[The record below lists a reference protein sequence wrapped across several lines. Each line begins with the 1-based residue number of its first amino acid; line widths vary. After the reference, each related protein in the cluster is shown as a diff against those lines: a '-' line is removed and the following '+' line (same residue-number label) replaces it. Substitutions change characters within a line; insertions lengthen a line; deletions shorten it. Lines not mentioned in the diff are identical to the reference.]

1 MNEKVILNIF
11 KFIPFL
17 FITSF
22 IIIYVSY
29 FMYYDLE
36 LKKDVL
42 ISLIFYLLI
51 LSIISIYLIKIT
63 KRNLQKFKDKI
74 INNEKI
80 RLELNYLENIL
91 YELPIIII
99 YKDLNDNILTVNQ
112 EALAQ
117 LGFSIKDLINKPTK
131 LIFPETYQKQ
141 YEDDLEI
148 IKTKKGKYNLI
159 EKIKINNK
167 IFIVK
172 TSKIP
177 VFDANDNVKNIVI
190 FMVDITKK
198 NNLETERNNKNKLLY
213 QQSKMASIAQII
225 GDIIHQ
231 WRQTLSI
238 LSTASTGIK
247 LKKEMGLLED
257 KELIST
263 MDLINNSSQDLS
275 QTIDDFRNFLNPQK
289 NKNEKINIL
298 QTFDQTL
305 KILNVEFLSKNI
317 TIIKNIDDI
326 EIVSLENEL
335 ILVFINILNNSIEAL
350 AKQASKDKLIFID
363 CHKKNNY
370 LIIDIKDNANG
381 INEAIINEV
390 FELYFSTKTLSIDSG
405 IGLYMTSQ
413 IISNLLNG
421 EISVKN
427 EKFIHENKEYFGAK
441 FTIKLQDKAL

>member
-42 ISLIFYLLI
+42 ISLIFYLLL

-112 EALAQ
+112 EALVQ

>member
-42 ISLIFYLLI
+42 ISLIFYLLL

-112 EALAQ
+112 EALTQ

-159 EKIKINNK
+159 EKLKINNK

-177 VFDANDNVKNIVI
+177 VFDANDN
-190 FMVDITKK
+190 
-198 NNLETERNNKNKLLY
+198 
-213 QQSKMASIAQII
+213 
-225 GDIIHQ
+225 
-231 WRQTLSI
+231 
-238 LSTASTGIK
+238 
-247 LKKEMGLLED
+247 
-257 KELIST
+257 
-263 MDLINNSSQDLS
+263 
-275 QTIDDFRNFLNPQK
+275 
-289 NKNEKINIL
+289 EKISW
-298 QTFDQTL
+298 
-305 KILNVEFLSKNI
+305 FLWL
-317 TIIKNIDDI
+317 T
-326 EIVSLENEL
+326 
-335 ILVFINILNNSIEAL
+335 
-350 AKQASKDKLIFID
+350 
-363 CHKKNNY
+363 
-370 LIIDIKDNANG
+370 
-381 INEAIINEV
+381 
-390 FELYFSTKTLSIDSG
+390 
-405 IGLYMTSQ
+405 
-413 IISNLLNG
+413 
-421 EISVKN
+421 
-427 EKFIHENKEYFGAK
+427 
-441 FTIKLQDKAL
+441 

>member
-36 LKKDVL
+36 LKKDLL

>member
-42 ISLIFYLLI
+42 ISLIFYLLL

-289 NKNEKINIL
+289 NKNEKINIS

-350 AKQASKDKLIFID
+350 VKQASKDKLIFID

-427 EKFIHENKEYFGAK
+427 ERFIHENKEYFGAK

>member
-427 EKFIHENKEYFGAK
+427 ERFIHENKEYFGAK

>member
-42 ISLIFYLLI
+42 ISLIFYLLL

>member
-22 IIIYVSY
+22 IIIYVIY

-117 LGFSIKDLINKPTK
+117 LGFSIKDFINKPTK

-427 EKFIHENKEYFGAK
+427 ERFIHENKKYFGAK